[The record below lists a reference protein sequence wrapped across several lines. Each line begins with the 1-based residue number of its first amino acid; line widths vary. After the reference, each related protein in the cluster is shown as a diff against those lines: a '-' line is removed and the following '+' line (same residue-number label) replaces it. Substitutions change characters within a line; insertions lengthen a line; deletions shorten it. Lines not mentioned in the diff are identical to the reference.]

1 MTATNHSDET
11 EIRSLIDRWA
21 LAVRSEDHHAIRAAH
36 DPHILMFDVPPPFS
50 SRGLDAYMATWDL
63 FFANTAKP
71 VTFTLEDIEI
81 TAGPLVAFATAKGR
95 CININAHHQP
105 EPLEFRL
112 TIGLKKIDHHWRIT
126 HEHHSLPAFS

>member
-1 MTATNHSDET
+1 MCATNQSDET
-11 EIRSLIDRWA
+11 EIRTLIDRWA
-21 LAVRSEDHHAIRAAH
+21 LAVRSEDLAAIRAAH

-50 SRGLDAYMATWDL
+50 SRGLDAYMDTWRL
-63 FFANTAKP
+63 FFANTVKP

-81 TAGPLVAFATAKGR
+81 TAGHDVAFATAKGR
-95 CININAHHQP
+95 CINIDRNHQP

-112 TIGLKKIDHHWRIT
+112 TVGLKKIDHQWRIT

>member
-1 MTATNHSDET
+1 MTTSTQTDET
-11 EIRSLIDRWA
+11 EIRALIDHWA
-21 LAVRSEDHHAIRAAH
+21 AAVRAEDHTAIRAAH
-36 DPHILMFDVPPPFS
+36 DANILMFDVPPPFS

-63 FFANTAKP
+63 FFACNPKP

-95 CININAHHQP
+95 CIHIDHSHQP
-105 EPLEFRL
+105 APLEFRL